1 MGYAARSNVIYESS
15 LAQNAA
21 ARAAGKPRPRH
32 TYTTSGPVSRPL
44 RLTDAD
50 GREIYRELPWGQ
62 VVRVTPKAS

>member
-1 MGYAARSNVIYESS
+1 MGYAARS
-15 LAQNAA
+15 NAA

-50 GREIYRELPWGQ
+50 GREIYREMPWGQ
-62 VVRVTPKAS
+62 VVSVSGPTLSVITPRTSA